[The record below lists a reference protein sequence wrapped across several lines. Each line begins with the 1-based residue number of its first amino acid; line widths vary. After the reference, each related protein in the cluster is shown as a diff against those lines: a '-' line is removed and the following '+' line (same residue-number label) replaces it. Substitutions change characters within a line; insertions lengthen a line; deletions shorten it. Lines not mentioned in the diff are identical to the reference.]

1 MGIFSKLFGSSS
13 DIEQQLEKQYLPMLQ
28 MMGMAPS
35 QAKST
40 FNGLLKKVKEE
51 ARSEG
56 TLSLPLNLG
65 DILLEKDAAGKKS
78 PMLEKKRR
86 EGVRDEDIRWWM
98 NRHELDRKMMTK
110 IDDMFKLALFI
121 KLKEKDGLSDVEAGK
136 EVKKYFPIFGDPDDT
151 STSIRDDRPLPFELK
166 DRVNIYIE
174 KRSRLDPKQ
183 YKEDMKKSSSYN
195 ALIRQE
201 LRKGNV

>member
-13 DIEQQLEKQYLPMLQ
+13 NIEKQLERQYVPVLQ
-28 MMGMAPS
+28 MMGMPMS

-40 FNGLLKKVKEE
+40 FHSLLTKAKQE

-98 NRHELDRKMMTK
+98 NRHELDRQMMAK
-110 IDDMFKLALFI
+110 IDDMFKLALFT
-121 KLKEKDGLSDVEAGK
+121 KLREADGLSDVDATTQ
-136 EVKKYFPIFGDPDDT
+136 VKKTFPIFGDPDDT
-151 STSIRDDRPLPFELK
+151 STADGDDRPLPFELK

-174 KRSRLDPKQ
+174 KRSGSDPEQ
-183 YKEDMKKSSSYN
+183 YTEDIKKSSSYN